1 MHQFLKHEPARM
13 PLFGDAIMRKPALV
27 LAEVVGH
34 SRNEVFRPGNTGLG
48 GRDRIER
55 IACTSHEWC
64 YLNLSA
70 GDTRFSS
77 RRLYSRACKPAF
89 PRRNA
94 AVPSLHPN
102 S

>member
-1 MHQFLKHEPARM
+1 MTTRVTAVRGGEPMHEFLKYEPARM
-13 PLFGDAIMRKPALV
+13 PFFGDAITRKPALV

-34 SRNEVFRPGNTGLG
+34 SRNKVFRPGNTGLG

-64 YLNLSA
+64 SLTLSA

-77 RRLYSRACKPAF
+77 RRPHSREGQPG
-89 PRRNA
+89 R
-94 AVPSLHPN
+94 
-102 S
+102 